1 MAHFRV
7 FRGTE
12 VFLQNSGLFFQYLL
26 HVLFNNVCFRFNMHM
41 TKYDSKMSFLF
52 DVYSILFFFS
62 EENAKRNRCG
72 GLKINFDR

>member
-26 HVLFNNVCFRFNMHM
+26 HFYLTMYALDLTCAHQSM
-41 TKYDSKMSFLF
+41 TQKCLSYLMCAAIS
-52 DVYSILFFFS
+52 FFS

-72 GLKINFDR
+72 GL